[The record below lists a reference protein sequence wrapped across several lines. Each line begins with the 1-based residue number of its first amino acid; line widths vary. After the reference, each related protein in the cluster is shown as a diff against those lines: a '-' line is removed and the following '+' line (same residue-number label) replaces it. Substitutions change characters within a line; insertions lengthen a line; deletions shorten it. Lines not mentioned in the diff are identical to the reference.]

1 MMLDTEL
8 KTELLYFNFT
18 CPTTNQPLY
27 KFHQRM
33 RNNVKDIFLKRG
45 FQWNASE
52 DFEDY
57 IKTLTKYKFC
67 LAPPGRG
74 IDTHRCWEA
83 LMVGTI
89 PIVFSSSLN
98 DLYENLPVIVIDD
111 WNIINEEYLNKE
123 YKTILQGEYNFEK
136 LYTAFWIRMVEMKR

>member
-1 MMLDTEL
+1 
-8 KTELLYFNFT
+8 
-18 CPTTNQPLY
+18 
-27 KFHQRM
+27 M
-33 RNNVKDIFLKRG
+33 RNNVKETFLKKG
-45 FQWNASE
+45 FQWNENE

-98 DLYENLPVIVIDD
+98 DLYENLPVIVDD
-111 WNIINEEYLNKE
+111 WNIINKE
-123 YKTILQGEYNFEK
+123 YSIKNIKIFYKVHIILKTIRQFLIK
-136 LYTAFWIRMVEMKR
+136 